1 MRTQYT
7 VSIMIKFMYWIT
19 TYHDGVKIQMNKV
32 WADDFADF
40 TDKLEADG
48 SNHFTW
54 CGDGILDF
62 EKIGDALKKAG
73 TEYVFIEQDRT
84 FPDEPNPFVCLANS
98 RGYLKS
104 LGFEF

>member
-1 MRTQYT
+1 MRKQYT

-48 SNHFTW
+48 YERAYPKEVVQKAKEEYER
-54 CGDGILDF
+54 LLARQLV
-62 EKIGDALKKAG
+62 EK
-73 TEYVFIEQDRT
+73 V
-84 FPDEPNPFVCLANS
+84 
-98 RGYLKS
+98 
-104 LGFEF
+104 